1 VAGASVLVIMM
12 LSGLVVTGALV
23 AVADTVALLVGSGY
37 PSGTW
42 APPSADPSGAAWI
55 DSDGYLLVVDTNVNN
70 PSSNGWAFDIQTG
83 EATSRGTGVVEPT
96 GVDYD
101 SATDTLFVSQDDG
114 HIFVFTDFDEP
125 AQQMITIDVSPSFD
139 TEDPVYN
146 PDNGRLYWVDGGG
159 DALYELI
166 PQGPWGGGDDTINS
180 FSLSGLNPSEDSD
193 WEGLALDPTTGNL
206 LIANTLDL
214 VIYEVGF
221 NGDEVA
227 TSSGQIFSHST
238 INAESISGLTKIS
251 GMGVAPSS
259 FPAGGWTL
267 WVSDRNSSSLFEL
280 TYDGTVPP
288 TTTTT
293 TTGQATTSTSP
304 TTTTPGATTTTS
316 TTPGATTTT
325 TTPGNPPPDPDPDLG
340 FVDIAGSGF
349 ANAIQWLAD
358 EGITKGCNPPA
369 NTMFCPDDFVTRGQM
384 ATFLVR
390 AFGYSDNGGGNLFID
405 DNSSVFEGAIDK
417 LAQAGITVGCNPPLN
432 NRFCPDDLV
441 TRGQMAAFLGRAF
454 GYTNDG
460 GGNWFVD
467 DNGSVFESA
476 IDRLRTAGVT
486 QGCNPPL
493 NNRYCPND
501 FVTRGQMAAFLK
513 RALGA

>member
-1 VAGASVLVIMM
+1 
-12 LSGLVVTGALV
+12 
-23 AVADTVALLVGSGY
+23 
-37 PSGTW
+37 
-42 APPSADPSGAAWI
+42 
-55 DSDGYLLVVDTNVNN
+55 
-70 PSSNGWAFDIQTG
+70 
-83 EATSRGTGVVEPT
+83 
-96 GVDYD
+96 
-101 SATDTLFVSQDDG
+101 
-114 HIFVFTDFDEP
+114 
-125 AQQMITIDVSPSFD
+125 
-139 TEDPVYN
+139 
-146 PDNGRLYWVDGGG
+146 
-159 DALYELI
+159 
-166 PQGPWGGGDDTINS
+166 
-180 FSLSGLNPSEDSD
+180 
-193 WEGLALDPTTGNL
+193 
-206 LIANTLDL
+206 
-214 VIYEVGF
+214 
-221 NGDEVA
+221 
-227 TSSGQIFSHST
+227 
-238 INAESISGLTKIS
+238 
-251 GMGVAPSS
+251 MGVAPSS

-288 TTTTT
+288 TTTT